1 MKTRKALG
9 YTRVSKRDRKL
20 GRQAQRLKIQSWA
33 DAHDVAIVGWHHDDI
48 SGTSELHHRPGLV
61 AALSKLSPKSASLLI
76 VAHNDRLA
84 RDLYV
89 AEAIHEAARR
99 MGGTV
104 ASADNMGN
112 GADAFSTF
120 VRQIFGAA
128 AQLEAALIRERT
140 RAALHVKIRAGKR
153 CGCIPWGFRIGPDGE
168 TLEPDEYEQ
177 QIFSLVHRLRSSG
190 LSINQIRYTLRESGA
205 QSRTGKPLER
215 IQIRNMLNRAGMGP
229 RLTRE
234 TEPPGLAPVL
244 ASVRDLSQSP
254 SVRPRSRPQR
264 RRVDR
269 HQTQARP

>member
-1 MKTRKALG
+1 MRTRKAVA
-9 YTRVSKRDRKL
+9 YTRVSKRDLKL
-20 GRQAQRLKIQSWA
+20 GRHAQRLKIQTWA
-33 DAHDVAIVGWHHDDI
+33 EAHDVSIVSWHHDDI

-61 AALSKLSPKSASLLI
+61 GALSKLSPNAASMLI

-99 MGGTV
+99 MGGSV
-104 ASADNMGN
+104 VSADNMGN

-153 CGCIPWGFRIGPDGE
+153 CGCIPWGYRIGPDGE

-190 LSINQIRYTLRESGA
+190 LSINQIRQTLRESGA
-205 QSRTGKPLER
+205 LSRTGKPLER
-215 IQIRNMLNRAGMGP
+215 IQVRNMLNRAAMGP

-234 TEPPGLAPVL
+234 TEPPALSSVL

-254 SVRPRSRPQR
+254 KVRPRSRRQPPKA
-264 RRVDR
+264 DR
-269 HQTQARP
+269 HQTQAQP